1 MHFVGHDLRSRAT
14 GKSAMISGN
23 HHIHPRE
30 VTVSQANGRANA
42 ALLAETPAQDG
53 RPAAVFRSAGDRF
66 LLVEFGPMELD
77 LTLNFRVLGLN
88 QALKD
93 AAIPGVIET
102 IPALRS
108 ILIHYDSTELKPSE
122 LIADVNTYYSRLPPV
137 EDLSIPSREIT
148 LPMAVNDQWSR
159 ADIANYVQFIRK
171 DAPNIRNGN
180 NIDYAAEYNGL
191 RDAEEFVEYVMAT
204 PWWNAANG
212 FFPGLP
218 FMFPLDPRDAVFV
231 PKYNPT
237 RTWTAEGA
245 VGVGGPCIAIYPVES
260 AGGYQLFGRTIP
272 IYDIRRR
279 NAAFRDDPILVRPA
293 DRIRFERVEEDEL
306 LQTFAGVHEDRYR
319 YRIED
324 APFSVE
330 AWLEQAAD
338 HRDEAAAA
346 RAVREQAS
354 RATPL
359 P

>member
-1 MHFVGHDLRSRAT
+1 
-14 GKSAMISGN
+14 MITN
-23 HHIHPRE
+23 NEHVDPRE

-122 LIADVNTYYSRLPPV
+122 LISEVNRYYAGLPPV
-137 EDLSIPSREIT
+137 ENLTIPSREIT
-148 LPMAVNDQWSR
+148 LPMAVNDQWTR
-159 ADIANYVQFIRK
+159 ADIAKYVQFIRK
-171 DAPNIRNGN
+171 DAPNIRDGN

-191 RDAEEFVEYVMAT
+191 RDADEFVDYVLAT

-218 FMFPLDPRDAVFV
+218 FMFPLDPRYAVV
-231 PKYNPT
+231 IPKYNPT
-237 RTWTAEGA
+237 RPWTPEGA
-245 VGVGGPCIAIYPVES
+245 VGIAGPCLAIYPVPS
-260 AGGYQLFGRTIP
+260 PGGYQLIGRTIP
-272 IYDIRRR
+272 IYDSLQR
-279 NAAFRDDPILVRPA
+279 NPAFADNPILMKPG
-293 DRIRFERVEEDEL
+293 DRVSFTRTNDAELILLREEVYSGGYAYQIKD
-306 LQTFAGVHEDRYR
+306 GVLNVGEYLAQL
-319 YRIED
+319 D
-324 APFSVE
+324 AIKPETE
-330 AWLEQAAD
+330 AFKRRQQ
-338 HRDEAAAA
+338 EAAE
-346 RAVREQAS
+346 R
-354 RATPL
+354 TPV